1 MSSRPTGV
9 TLPFGATD
17 EGPKMFDLISALE
30 RVIERGGSDLHLK
43 AGSRPLVRVNGELDW
58 LDPRADELDA
68 YDTEKVLRELLSE
81 ARVQEFE
88 ERHEL
93 DCRHTIPGLSTFRVN
108 AYMQRGSVAIVMRA
122 IPNEIPVIA
131 ELGLPDV
138 VRQLAEEERGLVV
151 VTGATGCGK
160 STTLAAMIGHINA
173 TRRRHVV
180 TIEDPIE
187 YLHEDKLASIDQREV
202 GSDTDSF
209 ATALRQVLRQDPD
222 VILVGEMRDKESVRT
237 ALSAAETG
245 HLVLATLHTV
255 DAAETI
261 NRLLD
266 FFGDGEQQQ
275 MRALIAGTLKG
286 IISQRLVVTADGP
299 ARTAITEVLTMTN
312 RVHEMII
319 DPKLTDQVPD
329 VIKEGGYYGMQTF
342 DQAFYA
348 AVKRGSVDLE
358 EALRHATSPH
368 DLKLLIAAD
377 GKTRT
382 SMSDVPATAL
392 RRI

>member
-1 MSSRPTGV
+1 
-9 TLPFGATD
+9 
-17 EGPKMFDLISALE
+17 MFHLIPALE

-43 AGSRPLVRVNGELDW
+43 AGSRPLVRINGVLDW
-58 LDPRADELDA
+58 LDPKADELEPW
-68 YDTEKVLRELLSE
+68 DTEKVLHDLLSE
-81 ARVQEFE
+81 ARIKEFQ

-93 DCRHTIPGLSTFRVN
+93 DCSHLVPELSTFRVN
-108 AYMQRGSVAIVMRA
+108 AYMQRGTVAIVMRA
-122 IPNEIPVIA
+122 IADEIPTIA

-138 VRQLAEEERGLVV
+138 VRTLAEEERGLVI

-160 STTLAAMIGHINA
+160 STTLAAMIDHINS
-173 TRRRHVV
+173 TRRKHIV

-187 YLHEDKLASIDQREV
+187 YLHEDRLSSVDQREV
-202 GSDTDSF
+202 GTDTESF

-255 DAAETI
+255 DATETI

-266 FFGDGEQQQ
+266 FFPAGEQQQ
-275 MRALIAGTLKG
+275 MRALIGGTLKG
-286 IISQRLVVTADGP
+286 IISQRLVAAVDTG
-299 ARTAITEVLTMTN
+299 RTAIAEVLTMTN
-312 RVHEMII
+312 RTREMII
-319 DPKLTDQVPD
+319 DARATAQLPD
-329 VIKEGGYYGMQTF
+329 VIKEGEYYGMQTF

-348 AVKRGSVDLE
+348 AVKLGAVDIE
-358 EALRHATSPH
+358 EALRHATAPH
-368 DLKLLIAAD
+368 DLKLLIAND

-382 SMSDVPATAL
+382 SMSDIPVAPL
-392 RRI
+392 RGV

>member
-1 MSSRPTGV
+1 
-9 TLPFGATD
+9 
-17 EGPKMFDLISALE
+17 MFDLISALE
-30 RVIERGGSDLHLK
+30 RTIERGGSDLHLK

-58 LDPRADELDA
+58 LDPKADELDE
-68 YDTEKVLRELLSE
+68 YDTEKALHELLSE
-81 ARVQEFE
+81 TRIKQFE

-108 AYMQRGSVAIVMRA
+108 AYMQRGTVAIVMRA
-122 IPNEIPVIA
+122 IPNEIPTFS

-138 VRQLAEEERGLVV
+138 IRSLADEERGFVV

-173 TRRRHVV
+173 TRRRHIV

-187 YLHEDKLASIDQREV
+187 FLHEDNLASIDQREV
-202 GSDTDSF
+202 GSDTESF
-209 ATALRQVLRQDPD
+209 HTALRQVLRQDPD

-255 DAAETI
+255 DAPETV

-266 FFGDGEQQQ
+266 FFPDGEQQQ
-275 MRALIAGTLKG
+275 IRALIAGTLKG
-286 IISQRLVVTADGP
+286 IISQRLVVTTDTGGRA
-299 ARTAITEVLTMTN
+299 AMAEVLTMTN
-312 RVHEMII
+312 RVHEMIL
-319 DPKLTDQVPD
+319 DPRLTDQLPD
-329 VIKEGGYYGMQTF
+329 VIKEGEYYGMQTF

-348 AVKRGSVDLE
+348 AVKRGSVDIE

-368 DLKLLIAAD
+368 DLKLLLASE

-382 SMSDVPATAL
+382 SMADVPVTQL
-392 RRI
+392 RGI